1 MADSKPRTIHY
12 KRAVFSEG
20 SENLE
25 ALLRAA
31 LAPVSDAYLAEGRQ
45 ESFSD
50 DGCSFRLINQTKDF
64 SGMLFGEFVTY
75 EPGKRQ
81 PLLDLTQHAK
91 YFPLQTKEPAEN
103 QAYADDIFYFGIKGN
118 DLVVAQ
124 TRSIKTRE
132 FETHLIWLL
141 TTCCQSLL
149 NPDATLLLQDQ
160 PGNDIYE
167 RVANTEAKSLK
178 IGTSL
183 TASRLADPG
192 GGGEGSLQAQSARF
206 SLTGIAGEAIRAV
219 IGSSAYEGLD
229 FSEDLDEANLKVTL
243 ELSYLRSTTQ
253 EGQRAIDELAS
264 SFRHIDGVD
273 YELKLKNGGVVKGE
287 DMKISKRIN
296 VTFRNSGLPDLTD
309 LYRKMH
315 DWLLQNL
322 LAQLN
327 DD

>member
-1 MADSKPRTIHY
+1 MTDSKPRTIHY
-12 KRAVFSEG
+12 KRAIFSEG
-20 SENLE
+20 TEDLE

-31 LAPVSDAYLAEGRQ
+31 LAPASAAYLADDRQ

-50 DGCSFRLINQTKDF
+50 EASSFRLINQTRDF
-64 SGMLFGEFVTY
+64 SGMLFGEFVIY

-81 PLLDLTQHAK
+81 PLLDLSQQAE
-91 YFPLQTKEPAEN
+91 YYPLQAKEPAEN
-103 QAYADDIFYFGIKGN
+103 QAYADDIFYFGIRGN
-118 DLVVAQ
+118 DLVVSQ

-132 FETHLIWLL
+132 LETHLAWLL
-141 TTCCQSLL
+141 TTCCQGLL
-149 NPDATLLLQDQ
+149 NPDTSLVLQDQ
-160 PGNDIYE
+160 PGNDVYE
-167 RVANTEAKSLK
+167 RVASTEAKSLK

-183 TASRLADPG
+183 TASRLTVPSNQ
-192 GGGEGSLQAQSARF
+192 EVNSEAQSARF
-206 SLTGIAGEAIRAV
+206 SLTGIAGEAIKAV

-243 ELSYLRSTTQ
+243 VLSYLRSTTQ

-264 SFRHIDGVD
+264 TFRHVDGVD
-273 YELKLKNGGVVKGE
+273 YELKLKNGGVVRGE
-287 DMKISKRIN
+287 DMKISTRIN
-296 VTFRNSGLPDLTD
+296 VTFRSSGLPDLTD

-327 DD
+327 GD